1 MLLLPEDPTTQVA
14 LNALMIRHWSGQALH
29 SPLGFQR
36 PKGRNRPL
44 AGLWATD
51 FRALRVVQTEV
62 GWSRKVIA
70 IPPALRAQVL
80 ERPKPRSP

>member
-44 AGLWATD
+44 AGL
-51 FRALRVVQTEV
+51 
-62 GWSRKVIA
+62 
-70 IPPALRAQVL
+70 
-80 ERPKPRSP
+80 